1 MGFVPKRT
9 LYKLDFSQTEYEGLE
24 VVTRSASMATLL
36 AILEL
41 ADDAEQA
48 TGGKEALARLD
59 ELFGLF
65 EGVLVSWNVE
75 AEDGAAVP
83 PTKAGLMAQDS
94 GFCLAVIQMWAREM
108 TQAPPTSPTASG
120 SGATSAPPGLAEA
133 SQPSSSGQRF

>member
-1 MGFVPKRT
+1 MGYVPPRT
-9 LYKLDFSQTEYEGLE
+9 QYKLDFSQTEYAGLE
-24 VVTRSASMATLL
+24 VVTRSASMAALL

-41 ADDAEQA
+41 AEAAEDAASGAESLR
-48 TGGKEALARLD
+48 KLD

-75 AEDGAAVP
+75 TEDGVPVP
-83 PTKAGLMAQDS
+83 PDKAGLLGQDS

-133 SQPSSSGQRF
+133 SQPSS